1 VAAARHGRLLGYCGP
16 IEVHDR
22 YCYFVDLEIVR
33 YETLWLRPMS
43 CTFSTLSRLL
53 SVSAAGEA

>member
-1 VAAARHGRLLGYCGP
+1 LGYCGP

-33 YETLWLRPMS
+33 YETLWLRPMFLATMAVRFVAS
-43 CTFSTLSRLL
+43 L
-53 SVSAAGEA
+53 V